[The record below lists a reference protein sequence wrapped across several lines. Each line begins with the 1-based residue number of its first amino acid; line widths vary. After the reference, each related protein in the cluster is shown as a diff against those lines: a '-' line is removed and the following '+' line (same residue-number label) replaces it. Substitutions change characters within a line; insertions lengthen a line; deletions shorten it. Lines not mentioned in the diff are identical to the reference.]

1 MTQAARF
8 GAALLRFRKGLRWTR
23 KQMADMA
30 QVHPGSY
37 AGWENGRSFPRYE
50 EKRDEL
56 RKLFGLTEADL
67 PMTDIVRDSKLK
79 VKYIS
84 PTVGRRASHDF
95 PGHEARVR
103 YLARLARREK
113 PLAPERRT
121 A

>member
-84 PTVGRRASHDF
+84 PTVGSNASRNF
-95 PGHEARVR
+95 PGHKARIEYHR
-103 YLARLARREK
+103 HMAELQEI
-113 PLAPERRT
+113 T